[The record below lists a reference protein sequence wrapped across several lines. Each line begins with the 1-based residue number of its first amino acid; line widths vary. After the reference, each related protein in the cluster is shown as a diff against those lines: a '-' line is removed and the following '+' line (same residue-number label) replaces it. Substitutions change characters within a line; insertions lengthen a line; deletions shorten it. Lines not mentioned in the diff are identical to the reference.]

1 VSIASLY
8 IHTLRHF
15 RPTRTSDGQGGWAV
29 GYETLADVVGR
40 LRPASASERTVA
52 AQEQVYV
59 SHVLYCAADEDVQRE
74 DLLTL
79 DNGAHPAVVVEVV
92 AVREPSYS
100 GHHLE
105 IDAYQVQKP
114 TVEELGS

>member
-1 VSIASLY
+1 VSIRSLY
-8 IHTLRHF
+8 IHELRHF

-29 GYETLADVVGR
+29 GYEDRGALTGR
-40 LRPASASERTVA
+40 LRPASAYERTVA
-52 AQEQVYV
+52 AQQQAYV

-79 DNGAHPAVVVEVV
+79 GGVVVEVV